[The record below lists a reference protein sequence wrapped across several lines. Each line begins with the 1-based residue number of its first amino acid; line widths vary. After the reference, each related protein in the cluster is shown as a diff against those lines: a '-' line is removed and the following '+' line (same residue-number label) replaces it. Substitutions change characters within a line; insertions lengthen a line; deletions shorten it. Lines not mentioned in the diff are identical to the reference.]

1 MKAALAALVGLVV
14 GGVLTYFLL
23 VGAPRM
29 EKAPGVPVRAPDAG
43 APPAGTAVLALDEN
57 FFNTLLGTIFA
68 EVGTPSFKLSADAS
82 RVGPATTTLGGF
94 RYVEAQDGGGGCANQ
109 VVIVGERAG
118 TRTGVRLQ
126 AGEITAPLVFNGS
139 YAVPLLGS
147 CVNFSGTAD
156 AQIAPFFRREDQTL
170 FGQINVRSVQLDN
183 VAAAY
188 GPAITSIVQTALNRA
203 VNPIT
208 IMRGSPL
215 TISMP
220 ISAAGGTLRGEARD
234 VRSEVQ
240 DGTLRLF
247 VTYDF
252 KGTQGQPPPQPAS

>member
-1 MKAALAALVGLVV
+1 MKAVLAGLVGLVL

-29 EKAPGVPVRAPDAG
+29 EKAPGEPVRAPDAG

-57 FFNTLLGTIFA
+57 FFNTLLTTLFA
-68 EVGTPSFKLSADAS
+68 EVGTPSFNLSGGMAS
-82 RVGPATTTLGGF
+82 AASPAVGGGV
-94 RYVEAQDGGGGCANQ
+94 RYVEAQAGGGCTNQ

-126 AGEITAPLVFNGS
+126 ANEITAPLVFNGS
-139 YAVPLLGS
+139 YSVPILG
-147 CVNFSGTAD
+147 CLNFSGSAD
-156 AQIAPFFRREDQTL
+156 AQIVPFFRREEQTL
-170 FGQINVRSVQLDN
+170 YGQINVRSVNLDN

-188 GPAITSIVQTALNRA
+188 APAITSLVQTALNRS

-215 TISMP
+215 TITLP
-220 ISAAGGTLRGEARD
+220 ISAAGGTLKGEARD

-252 KGTQGQPPPQPAS
+252 SGTHGQTTTQPAS

>member
-1 MKAALAALVGLVV
+1 MKAVLAGLVGLVL

-29 EKAPGVPVRAPDAG
+29 EKPPGQPVRAPDAG
-43 APPAGTAVLALDEN
+43 AQPAGTAVLSLDEN
-57 FFNTLLGTIFA
+57 FFNTLLGTLFA
-68 EVGTPSFKLSADAS
+68 EVGTPSFNLSAGNT
-82 RVGPATTTLGGF
+82 VGPSWVSPASAGAV
-94 RYVEAQDGGGGCANQ
+94 RYVEAQAGGGCPGR
-109 VVIVGERAG
+109 VTIVGERGG

-126 AGEITAPLVFNGS
+126 AGEITSPLAFQGS
-139 YAVPLLGS
+139 YAVPLLGT
-147 CVNFSGTAD
+147 CINFSGTAD
-156 AQIAPFFRREDQTL
+156 AQIATFFKPEEQTL
-170 FGQINVRSVQLDN
+170 YGQINVRTVNLDN
-183 VAAAY
+183 IAAAY
-188 GPAITSIVQTALNRA
+188 GPAITSLVQTALNRS

-240 DGTLRLF
+240 DGTLRLH

-252 KGTQGQPPPQPAS
+252 KGAKGLTTAPPS

>member
-1 MKAALAALVGLVV
+1 MASASPLSSPSWVA
-14 GGVLTYFLL
+14 
-23 VGAPRM
+23 
-29 EKAPGVPVRAPDAG
+29 
-43 APPAGTAVLALDEN
+43 PAGE
-57 FFNTLLGTIFA
+57 G
-68 EVGTPSFKLSADAS
+68 
-82 RVGPATTTLGGF
+82 RGF
-94 RYVEAQDGGGGCANQ
+94 RYVEAQAGGGGCSGQ

-126 AGEITAPLVFNGS
+126 SGEITAPLVFNGS
-139 YAVPLLGS
+139 YPVPLVGT

-156 AQIAPFFRREDQTL
+156 AQIATFFKAEEQTL
-170 FGQINVRSVQLDN
+170 YGQINVRSVSLDN

-188 GPAITSIVQTALNRA
+188 GPAITSLVQTALNRS

-208 IMRGSPL
+208 IMRGPPL

-240 DGTLRLF
+240 DGTLRLH

-252 KGTQGQPPPQPAS
+252 KGTKGQTPTQPAS